1 MSAVHVLQL
10 AVLAGALALLAL
22 GASMA
27 FTSANVLKRLV
38 GVAIAHVGALTGA
51 LGLEAPATLALGCVA
66 ALFATLTLGAAIV
79 VRLQEDYGAV
89 EGPEIDAADQYDEP
103 PDEPL

>member
-1 MSAVHVLQL
+1 MAPAHVLQL

-27 FTSANVLKRLV
+27 FASANVLKRLV
-38 GVAIAHVGALTGA
+38 GVAVAHVGALTGA
-51 LGLEAPATLALGCVA
+51 LGLGAPATLALGGA
-66 ALFATLTLGAAIV
+66 GALLATLALGAAIA
-79 VRLQEDYGAV
+79 VRLQEGYGAV